1 MNAIDQSSNRIPCHT
16 DWHRYDSPTVLRRHG
31 RDFLERSW
39 KSGWATKNS
48 ATLST
53 PQLHTLVESYGG
65 QCLTSAGQLLLIFDD
80 YHWARRCDF
89 QLIKLGLSTQRWGCH
104 IQLHGAG

>member
-39 KSGWATKNS
+39 KPGWTAKNP
-48 ATLST
+48 ATLSKT
-53 PQLHTLVESYGG
+53 QLHNLVESYGG
-65 QCLTSAGQLLLIFDD
+65 QCLTTVGSMLLIFDD
-80 YHWARRCDF
+80 YHWAKRCDI
-89 QLIKLGLSTQRWGCH
+89 QLVKLGLSTQRWGCH
-104 IQLHGAG
+104 IQLHGAN